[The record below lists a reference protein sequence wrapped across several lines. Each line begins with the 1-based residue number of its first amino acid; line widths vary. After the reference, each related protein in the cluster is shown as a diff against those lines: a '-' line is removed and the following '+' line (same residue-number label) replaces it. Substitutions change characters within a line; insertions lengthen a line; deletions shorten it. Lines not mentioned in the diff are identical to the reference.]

1 MLRFAED
8 ILVLVLDEARGE
20 LAPTLPAR
28 SFDLALAGAVLM
40 DLALEDRIDTDPERL
55 ILVDSTPLG
64 DDILDPTLAEIA
76 EIAGAG
82 ETHDT
87 GYWLERTARRGR
99 RIRKAALARLTE
111 RGVLRSEAH
120 GVLSLTPSVSRSRR
134 YPISDGERVEEAR
147 LRIMRILFSD
157 DVPGPR
163 DIAIIALANACG
175 VFRTIL
181 SSEERAQVRDRIDLL
196 KNLDLIGRTMILAIE
211 GLETPDE
218 PAPEPRQPKE
228 IPVVPGLPVLGNGLA
243 MRRGL
248 VTFLA
253 RQYRELGPIFR
264 IRAPGRRFV
273 CIAGPE
279 AANFL
284 TSHGKTVF
292 RSLEPM
298 ASLHNQMGSSRS
310 IVTMDGID
318 HVTTRKAQ
326 ARGYAVRVMRDRSQ
340 EVVDITRDEIG
351 KWPVGEPFEAL
362 PAFQNVIA
370 EQMGHMMAGYS
381 PEGYTRDLSTLLGG
395 LLLSAATVPHVM
407 RLARFRR
414 ARERARELARA
425 VLAHKRKVGPR
436 RTTPDFIDLMLELR
450 AADPQLLPETN
461 LPLTVLAPYMV
472 GLDTTASTCAF
483 MIYNVVKRPQL
494 MERMTAEADTLFD
507 RGRVTAEGLQRL
519 DVARRV
525 AMETLRLHPVSPAV
539 LRTTANS
546 FEFAGHR
553 VPAGTQV
560 MIGTAVG
567 HTLEEYFPDPERFD
581 IDRYTPA
588 RGEHRQRGAYA
599 PFGAGNHRCLGSGSP
614 VVRIPAGNRL
624 TTYRAARSAFPAVG
638 LDTTGRCRESE
649 KTGHEWRDPQS
660 GRMPFVGVSPG
671 MPGAPFYQPVQQ
683 CVHPSRS
690 IGRLESH
697 TSPSPAL
704 AELWSLP
711 FVEVNSRRPSVDLV
725 SARDSSHFNVGKK
738 LLADD
743 GSLRTTRL
751 GQDVGRPP
759 WPRLSVRTV
768 GTSISSDLH

>member
-1 MLRFAED
+1 MLRFAEE
-8 ILVLVLDEARGE
+8 ILLLVLDEERGG
-20 LAPTLPAR
+20 LAASLSPDSLN
-28 SFDLALAGAVLM
+28 LALAGAVLM
-40 DLALEDRIDTDPERL
+40 DLALEDRIDTDLERL
-55 ILVDSTPLG
+55 MLVDPTPFG

-76 EIAGAG
+76 TDGQSRN
-82 ETHDT
+82 T
-87 GYWLERTARRGR
+87 GYWLARIAGRGDQIR
-99 RIRKAALARLTE
+99 RAALARLIE
-111 RGVLRSEAH
+111 RGILRSEAH
-120 GVLSLTPSVSRSRR
+120 GLLFLVPSVSRSRR
-134 YPISDGERVEEAR
+134 YPAADGQQVEEAR

-157 DVPGPR
+157 DVPDPR

-196 KNLDLIGRTMILAIE
+196 KNLDLIGRTMGLAIE
-211 GLETPDE
+211 GLEEPDE
-218 PAPEPRQPKE
+218 PPPEPRLPKE
-228 IPVVPGLPVLGNGLA
+228 IPVVPGLPLLGNGLA

-248 VTFLA
+248 VAFLA
-253 RQYRELGPIFR
+253 RQYRERGPIFR

-298 ASLHNQMGSSRS
+298 ANFHNQMDSSRS
-310 IVTMDGID
+310 ILTMDGID

-351 KWPVGEPFEAL
+351 KWPVGEPFEVL
-362 PAFQNVIA
+362 PEFQNVIA

-381 PEGYTRDLSTLLGG
+381 PQGYTHELSTLLGG
-395 LLLSAATVPHVM
+395 LLLSASTVPHIM
-407 RLARFRR
+407 RLPRYRR
-414 ARERARELARA
+414 ARERGHQLARA

-450 AADPQLLPETN
+450 QADPQLLPETN

-472 GLDTTASTCAF
+472 GLDTTASTCSF
-483 MIYNVVKRPQL
+483 MIYNVLKRPQI
-494 MERMTAEADTLFD
+494 MERMTAEADALFD
-507 RGRVTAEGLQRL
+507 QGRVSAEGLKRL
-519 DVARRV
+519 DVSRRV

-567 HTLEEYFPDPERFD
+567 HTLEEYFPDPDRFD

-624 TTYRAARSAFPAVG
+624 SLTRTARSAFPASV
-638 LDTTGRCRESE
+638 LDPAGSCCECGKTGR
-649 KTGHEWRDPQS
+649 EWRDSATARRPLPRSRGPRLHQRLS
-660 GRMPFVGVSPG
+660 SQVAS
-671 MPGAPFYQPVQQ
+671 
-683 CVHPSRS
+683 SRS
-690 IGRLESH
+690 GGQTCRCAAPESC
-697 TSPSPAL
+697 
-704 AELWSLP
+704 
-711 FVEVNSRRPSVDLV
+711 RRSV
-725 SARDSSHFNVGKK
+725 
-738 LLADD
+738 
-743 GSLRTTRL
+743 
-751 GQDVGRPP
+751 
-759 WPRLSVRTV
+759 
-768 GTSISSDLH
+768 

>member
-1 MLRFAED
+1 MASARTGEIGQRRDGTGKRPFRDSSHGNRRDRRAGPLLRRWCHPAQTAMLRFAEE

-20 LAPTLPAR
+20 LAPALPAR

-64 DDILDPTLAEIA
+64 DDILDPTLSEIA
-76 EIAGAG
+76 SAG

-87 GYWLERTARRGR
+87 GYWLEWTARRGR

-134 YPISDGERVEEAR
+134 YPVSDGQPVEEAR

-157 DVPGPR
+157 DVPDPR

-181 SSEERAQVRDRIDLL
+181 SSEEREQVRDRIDLL
-196 KNLDLIGRTMILAIE
+196 KNLDLIGRTMSLAIE
-211 GLETPDE
+211 GLDAPDE
-218 PAPEPRQPKE
+218 PAPEPRRPKE
-228 IPVVPGLPVLGNGLA
+228 IPVVPGLPLLGNGLA

-248 VTFLA
+248 VAFLA

-298 ASLHNQMGSSRS
+298 ASMHNQMDSSRS

-326 ARGYAVRVMRDRSQ
+326 AKGYAVRIMRNRAQ

-351 KWPVGEPFEAL
+351 KWSVGEPFEAL
-362 PAFQNVIA
+362 PAFQDVIG

-407 RLARFRR
+407 RLGRFRR
-414 ARERARELARA
+414 ARERARELAQA

-450 AADPQLLPETN
+450 EADPQLLPETN

-483 MIYNVVKRPQL
+483 MIYNVVKHPQI
-494 MERMTAEADTLFD
+494 MESMTAEADALFD
-507 RGRVTAEGLQRL
+507 RGRVSAEGLKNL

-553 VPAGTQV
+553 VRAGTQV

-599 PFGAGNHRCLGSGSP
+599 PFGAGNHRCLGSGL
-614 VVRIPAGNRL
+614 V
-624 TTYRAARSAFPAVG
+624 
-638 LDTTGRCRESE
+638 
-649 KTGHEWRDPQS
+649 
-660 GRMPFVGVSPG
+660 
-671 MPGAPFYQPVQQ
+671 PVQLALTMATILRELELEPLAPGYALR
-683 CVHPSRS
+683 VRS
-690 IGRLESH
+690 FPTMQPMDFRIRVL
-697 TSPSPAL
+697 
-704 AELWSLP
+704 
-711 FVEVNSRRPSVDLV
+711 RRRAHSV
-725 SARDSSHFNVGKK
+725 A
-738 LLADD
+738 A
-743 GSLRTTRL
+743 TA
-751 GQDVGRPP
+751 
-759 WPRLSVRTV
+759 
-768 GTSISSDLH
+768 